1 VRNQLT
7 ILVDKDTGEDVDIQE
22 DIGMNFKGNGEED
35 VVRSVRL
42 EVRDREKKL
51 NWVQGHSYQ

>member
-1 VRNQLT
+1 
-7 ILVDKDTGEDVDIQE
+7 VDKDTGEDVDIQE